1 MAKIKHQYTCSR
13 CGCVHSKWA
22 GQCADCGEWNTLS
35 ESLVEKEAA
44 SISPR
49 FSGYAGQSSV
59 QDMHEIQL
67 EEEPRSATGIIELDR
82 VLGGGLVHGSVVL
95 MGGNPGIGKSTLLTQ
110 TLATLGEKMRALYV
124 TGEESLQQ
132 VTLRARRLSL
142 GNDKF
147 QLLTETRVER
157 ILELAKNTSRR

>member
-44 SISPR
+44 NTSPR

-95 MGGNPGIGKSTLLTQ
+95 MGATPALANPPCSPRPWPPWVRKCVHS
-110 TLATLGEKMRALYV
+110 M
-124 TGEESLQQ
+124 SP
-132 VTLRARRLSL
+132 ARNRC
-142 GNDKF
+142 
-147 QLLTETRVER
+147 
-157 ILELAKNTSRR
+157 SR